1 MATRNR
7 GRRTFPPS
15 RRRAGIPFSAASGFP
30 GRAQEVLEGIA
41 DAFCAVD
48 ADWRLVH
55 VNRPAAALC
64 RDVPEALIGHELW
77 QCLPQLTGT
86 AVERQLRQAAAAG
99 ETVEFETLSPVTRR
113 WVQLRVCPMAG
124 GITGIY
130 WQDIDERKAAL
141 EAQRRS
147 SEHLRLAMEAAGFG
161 IWDYDMR
168 SGERSWTD
176 QAKAVM
182 GVPSE
187 VKPSYDTL
195 IASVHPDDRERVA
208 AAYRR
213 SHDPAAGGEYAVEY
227 RVAEPGPEERWVAA
241 RGRTLFDETGRPV
254 RMIGVTL
261 DITEHKRRETALADS
276 KERFRAM
283 LEALPQIAFVIRND
297 GIAEYY
303 NRFFIDYVGDEV
315 GRDPAA
321 RTALQH
327 PEDREK
333 LLKARL
339 EGVFYDRE
347 YVVESRIRRRDG
359 VYRWHVIRNSPLR
372 RDGKTVAWLGTAID
386 IDDMRQA
393 QEALRRVN
401 DDLERRVGERTRE
414 LAEAN
419 QRLRASEEGQRALFR
434 KAPVPMHSVDAL
446 RCIVDINEPW
456 LDLFGYVRDEVI
468 GRKIAEFHQGGSGAL
483 HDVRWRQLIESGV
496 LHDAERQFVKK
507 SGEVFDALVSAYVER
522 DAQGNFIRNIVTVI
536 DVTARKRAEEA
547 ARRERQLSELLIESG
562 PLGIIGFDKEMRYIA
577 WNPAMEAMSGIPR
590 RHVLGRS
597 FFEMRPDLVGTPVEA
612 TWRST
617 LEGRRTSVRDR
628 PYRFADTGKS
638 GFYDAD
644 YAPLYAPDR
653 SIVGGFAFLRD
664 TTERREIEEQ
674 LRQAQKMEAIGQLTG
689 GVAHDFNNLLTV
701 ILGNLDNLQRH
712 LPDSPEAQ
720 RMVGAITRAAD
731 RAATLTHRLLAFA
744 RRQPLEPK
752 PIDVNRLVAGVSDL
766 LRRSLGEGIV
776 IETVLAS
783 GLWRTLA
790 DPNQLENALLNLAVN
805 ARDAM
810 PAGGRLT
817 LETANGL
824 LDENYAAAHEDVRPG
839 QYVLIAVSDTGTG
852 MSKEVAERAFEPF
865 FTTKE
870 VGQGTG
876 LGLPQVYGFVKQ
888 SGGHVKIYSEP
899 GEGTTVKLYLPR
911 LAAEP
916 EGDLA
921 AEPALPP
928 ASAAGETILVVED
941 DPDVRSYS
949 AEILRSLGYRV
960 IEAPAGPAAL
970 RLIEEEPEI
979 RLLFTD
985 VGLPGGFNGRQLADE
1000 AQRRRPD
1007 LAVLFTTGYAR
1018 NAIVHQ
1024 GRLDPG
1030 VELIVKPFTAANL
1043 GAKVRQVL
1051 QSRGTTR

>member
-1 MATRNR
+1 MATRHR
-7 GRRTFPPS
+7 GRRNFSPG
-15 RRRAGIPFSAASGFP
+15 RRRPGFPRSAASGFA
-30 GRAQEVLEGIA
+30 GRAWEVLEGIA

-48 ADWRLVH
+48 GEWRIVH
-55 VNRPAAALC
+55 VNRLGAALC
-64 RDVPEALIGHELW
+64 RDTPEALIGRELW
-77 QCLPQLTGT
+77 QCLPQLAGT
-86 AVERQLRQAAAAG
+86 PAERQLRHAVAAG
-99 ETVEFETLSPVTRR
+99 GAFEYETLSPVTQR
-113 WVQLRVCPMAG
+113 WARLRVCPMEG
-124 GITGIY
+124 GITGLF
-130 WQDIDERKAAL
+130 WQDIDERKAAV

-147 SEHLRLAMEAAGFG
+147 HDHLHLAMEAAGFG

-168 SGERSWTD
+168 SGQRSWTD

-182 GVPSE
+182 GVPPE
-187 VKPSYDTL
+187 VQPSYDAL

-208 AAYRR
+208 TAYRR
-213 SHDPAAGGEYAVEY
+213 SQDPAGTGEYAVEY
-227 RVAEPGPEERWVAA
+227 RVAQSGPDERWVAA
-241 RGRTLFDETGRPV
+241 RGRTLFDEAGRPA
-254 RMIGVTL
+254 RMIGVTI

-276 KERFRAM
+276 EERFRAM

-303 NRFFIDYVGDEV
+303 NRFFVDYVGGEI

-327 PEDREK
+327 PEDQEK
-333 LLKARL
+333 LLRARL
-339 EGVFYDRE
+339 EGAFYDRE
-347 YVVESRIRRRDG
+347 YVVECRIRRRDG
-359 VYRWHVIRNSPLR
+359 AYRWHIIRNSPLR
-372 RDGKTVAWLGTAID
+372 RGGRTVAWLGTAID

-393 QEALRRVN
+393 QETMRRIN
-401 DDLERRVGERTRE
+401 DELERRVGERTRE

-419 QRLRASEEGQRALFR
+419 QRLRASEESQRALFR

-446 RCIVDINEPW
+446 RCVVDVNEPW
-456 LDLFGYVRDEVI
+456 LELFGYTRDEVI
-468 GRKIAEFHQGGSGAL
+468 GRKIAEFHAPGSEAS
-483 HDVRWRQLIESGV
+483 HEERWRKLVETGV
-496 LHDAERQFVKK
+496 LRDAERQFIKK
-507 SGEVFDALVSAYVER
+507 SGDVFDAVVSAYIQR
-522 DAQGNFIRNIVTVI
+522 DAQGNFVRNIVTVI

-547 ARRERQLSELLIESG
+547 ARRERRQTELLIESS
-562 PLGIIGFDKEMRYIA
+562 PLGIIGLDKDMHYVA
-577 WNPAMEAMSGIPR
+577 WNPTMEALSGIPR
-590 RHVLGRS
+590 AQLLGRNV
-597 FFEMRPDLVGTPVEA
+597 FDVRPDLLGTPVEA
-612 TWRST
+612 AWRAT
-617 LEGRRTSVRDR
+617 LDGRRTSLRDQ
-628 PYRFADTGKS
+628 PYRFAASGKS

-664 TTERREIEEQ
+664 TTEQREIEEQ
-674 LRQAQKMEAIGQLTG
+674 LRHSQKMEAIGQLTG

-720 RMVGAITRAAD
+720 RMAGAIMRAAG

-752 PIDVNRLVAGVSDL
+752 PIEVNRLVAGMSDL
-766 LRRSLGEGIV
+766 VRRALGEGIV
-776 IETVLAS
+776 IETVLAG

-810 PAGGRLT
+810 PVGGKLT
-817 LETANGL
+817 IETANSL
-824 LDENYAAAHEDVRPG
+824 LDEAYAAAHEDVRPG
-839 QYVLIAVSDTGTG
+839 QYVLVAVSDTGTG
-852 MSKEVAERAFEPF
+852 MSKDVAERAFEPF
-865 FTTKE
+865 FTTKD

-911 LAAEP
+911 LLATEAEKDDAAPEP
-916 EGDLA
+916 T
-921 AEPALPP
+921 P
-928 ASAAGETILVVED
+928 ASATGETILVVED
-941 DPDVRSYS
+941 DPDVRSYG
-949 AEILRSLGYRV
+949 ADILRNLGYRV
-960 IEAPAGPAAL
+960 VEAPAGPAAL

-1000 AQRRRPD
+1000 ARRRRPD
-1007 LAVLFTTGYAR
+1007 LKVLFTTGYAR

-1030 VELIVKPFTAANL
+1030 VELIVKPFTAASL
-1043 GAKVRQVL
+1043 ASKVRQVL
-1051 QSRGTTR
+1051 GRG